1 MMKTKSLFI
10 VVLFA
15 VLLVGCMPKSYY
27 QMFKVAPT
35 SSVALK
41 DNYLVYEDDNCK
53 VSYDFWGDGGD
64 IGFRFYN
71 KTAQSIYLNLEE
83 SFFVLNGVAYDY
95 YQNRVY
101 TNSLSTGATTN
112 KAVTRVGYFDLN
124 LVSTNAIGLAT
135 SAAHSVSYNEEK
147 TVCIPSM
154 TSKTISEYTVNK
166 TLYRDCDLLKYPSKR
181 EVKTKKF
188 TKTDSPFVFSNRIV
202 YSLSANGNPVKFEN
216 EFYVTEITNYPD
228 EEITELKYEE
238 FCNQKSDLQKS
249 FFKSVTPDAFYINYK
264 KGTDYWKH

>member
-1 MMKTKSLFI
+1 MKTKSLFI

-15 VLLVGCMPKSYY
+15 VSLVGCVPTNFY
-27 QMFKVAPT
+27 QMYKVAPMGAT
-35 SSVALK
+35 ALK
-41 DNYLVYEDDNCK
+41 DNHLVYEDESCK

-71 KTAQSIYLNLEE
+71 KTAQSIYLNLEQ
-83 SFFVLNGVAYDY
+83 SFYVVNGIAFDY
-95 YQNRVY
+95 YQNRIY
-101 TNSLSTGATTN
+101 TNST
-112 KAVTRVGYFDLN
+112 AVSAVG
-124 LVSTNAIGLAT
+124 LVASSGYSVAI
-135 SAAHSVSYNEEK
+135 NEAK
-147 TVCIPSM
+147 IVCIPSM
-154 TSKTISEYTVNK
+154 TSKIITEYTVNK
-166 TLYRDCDLLKYPSKR
+166 TLYRDCDLLKYPIKR